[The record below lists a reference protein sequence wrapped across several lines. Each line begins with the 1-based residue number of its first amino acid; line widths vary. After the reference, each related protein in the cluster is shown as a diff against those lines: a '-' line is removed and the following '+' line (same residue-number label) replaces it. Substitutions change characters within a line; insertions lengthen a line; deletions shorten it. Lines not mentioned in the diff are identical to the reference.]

1 MAQVLIRQ
9 LDDDVKQR
17 LKQRARKHH
26 RTMEAEIR
34 TILTAIA
41 YEDTPSA
48 GRLGTR
54 IAQRFAGLGFTE
66 PLEELPGQA
75 ARPADF
81 GP

>member
-17 LKQRARKHH
+17 IQQRARRHH

-41 YEDTPSA
+41 YEDTPSV

-54 IAQRFAGLGFTE
+54 IAQRFTGLGLTE
-66 PLEELPGQA
+66 SLEEPPGQP
-75 ARPADF
+75 ARPANF